1 VIPPNPLRR
10 KGCIILS
17 ICIKELELDR
27 ETLYVSLT
35 HVLSPKRKKAIL
47 RYFPC
52 AAVDLGVSG
61 WHRGIAFLILR
72 WYDWDS
78 SESQ

>member
-1 VIPPNPLRR
+1 MYHIIYMYQNIYIYIYIDSLSHTH
-10 KGCIILS
+10 ILS
-17 ICIKELELDR
+17 PE
-27 ETLYVSLT
+27 
-35 HVLSPKRKKAIL
+35 RKKAIL

-61 WHRGIAFLILR
+61 WYRGIAFLILR